1 MKNQAWERKKPDQN
15 VCRIIVGLE
24 IGLKLPLLDTS
35 LTIDLCITCKQGDDL
50 YSFIA

>member
-15 VCRIIVGLE
+15 VCKIIVGLE

-35 LTIDLCITCKQGDDL
+35 FDNRSM
-50 YSFIA
+50 YNM